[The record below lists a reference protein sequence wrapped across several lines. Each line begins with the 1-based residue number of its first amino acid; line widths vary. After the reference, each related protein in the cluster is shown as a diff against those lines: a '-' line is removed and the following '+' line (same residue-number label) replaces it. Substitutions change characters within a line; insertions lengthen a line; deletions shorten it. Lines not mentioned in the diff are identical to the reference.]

1 MDIKLC
7 VSELLQTHNQIGVA
21 GLGTFFKEKIAGK
34 YDTTKNAFVPPT
46 YVLSFTTELLEQTL
60 LANYI
65 VEKKDITHERALFDI
80 EEFAKETQITLAEN
94 KEVNLNPLG
103 KLTLFDQKVIFTPQ
117 VSSITETSFF
127 GFPELPEKEENHKT
141 PEITEEKINH
151 PELIEEPTQT
161 EESEITL
168 EEDEDELETKKST
181 PIFTWL
187 LIVLLGLSCL
197 VGITYFIKPS
207 LFDGL
212 TKKNVDPNE
221 HKISTINTNDST
233 KLDTAKIAP
242 DTTTTKTTLSADTN
256 LTIDSTKIIIY
267 EVIASAEKSE
277 KRVKAFI
284 AHMAKKGI
292 TVKALPKLTGKSMI
306 KLSVGTF
313 IDFNAA
319 KKHQDS
325 LRIKLNNPEI
335 YIQQI
340 KPKK

>member
-1 MDIKLC
+1 
-7 VSELLQTHNQIGVA
+7 
-21 GLGTFFKEKIAGK
+21 
-34 YDTTKNAFVPPT
+34 
-46 YVLSFTTELLEQTL
+46 
-60 LANYI
+60 
-65 VEKKDITHERALFDI
+65 
-80 EEFAKETQITLAEN
+80 
-94 KEVNLNPLG
+94 
-103 KLTLFDQKVIFTPQ
+103 
-117 VSSITETSFF
+117 
-127 GFPELPEKEENHKT
+127 
-141 PEITEEKINH
+141 
-151 PELIEEPTQT
+151 
-161 EESEITL
+161 
-168 EEDEDELETKKST
+168 
-181 PIFTWL
+181 L

-197 VGITYFIKPS
+197 VAITYFIKPS

-212 TKKNVDPNE
+212 TKNNIDPNE
-221 HKISTINTNDST
+221 HKTSTINTNDST

-292 TVKALPKLTGKSMI
+292 TVKALPKLTGKSMV

>member
-1 MDIKLC
+1 
-7 VSELLQTHNQIGVA
+7 
-21 GLGTFFKEKIAGK
+21 
-34 YDTTKNAFVPPT
+34 
-46 YVLSFTTELLEQTL
+46 
-60 LANYI
+60 
-65 VEKKDITHERALFDI
+65 
-80 EEFAKETQITLAEN
+80 
-94 KEVNLNPLG
+94 
-103 KLTLFDQKVIFTPQ
+103 
-117 VSSITETSFF
+117 
-127 GFPELPEKEENHKT
+127 
-141 PEITEEKINH
+141 
-151 PELIEEPTQT
+151 
-161 EESEITL
+161 
-168 EEDEDELETKKST
+168 
-181 PIFTWL
+181 
-187 LIVLLGLSCL
+187 
-197 VGITYFIKPS
+197 
-207 LFDGL
+207 
-212 TKKNVDPNE
+212 
-221 HKISTINTNDST
+221 
-233 KLDTAKIAP
+233 
-242 DTTTTKTTLSADTN
+242 

>member
-7 VSELLQTHNQIGVA
+7 VSELLQTHNQIGVV

-34 YDTTKNAFVPPT
+34 YDTAKNAFVPPT

-94 KEVNLNPLG
+94 KELTLNPIG
-103 KLTLFDQKVIFTPQ
+103 KLTLLDQKVIFTPQ
-117 VSSITETSFF
+117 LTSIAETSFF

-168 EEDEDELETKKST
+168 EEDELEAKKST

-187 LIVLLGLSCL
+187 LIVLLSLSCL

-212 TKKNVDPNE
+212 TKKNIDPNE
-221 HKISTINTNDST
+221 PKISTINTNDIT

-242 DTTTTKTTLSADTN
+242 DTATTKTTLEVDTN
-256 LTIDSTKIIIY
+256 STIDSSKITIY

-277 KRVKAFI
+277 KRIKAFT

-292 TVKALPKLTGKSMI
+292 TVKALPKLTGRSMI